1 MERRRE
7 RSSPPDP
14 LELLVDV
21 PLRLIRELGLGVE
34 RAVETLDRR
43 LWELDEVLNRP
54 LDVPAVPRYRV
65 AGSAESSGIAMSPSY
80 PGQSPTDY
88 CLECLPAGTIVYGNH
103 GLYPIE
109 SLAFVGYGADALV
122 LTHRGRGRRVT
133 RFFKRRYTGPL
144 VVIHEY
150 YTNIP
155 LRITPEHPVLVARN
169 VREPQTVWRGRG
181 IDESRLEWV
190 PARDLTT
197 RDFIAFPRIRETVD
211 VELVSGD
218 LAELFGWYVAEGS
231 YERHERGINV
241 VFSLGHHE
249 GEKIERVCELIRRL
263 FGREPT
269 VITKGTAVRIVLS
282 SKYFGPMFEQFGT
295 NSYNK
300 DIPTWFLYLP
310 EEKQYRFLRGYFG
323 GDGHVRTRK
332 RREGQSV
339 VEVSAATVSSS
350 LAYRLRLLLFRL
362 GILHSVHLRSG
373 GEGEI
378 QGRRVRTSDTY
389 HIHIA
394 GESAMR
400 LLEKMGIRY
409 EYTYGGGRRAGYNLG
424 WVGESY
430 VFIPIRSIE
439 IEHFD
444 GEVYNLHVDEDESYL
459 TIHGALHNC
468 LQRHFTLAHGLLEE
482 AERFSLKHGRITPE
496 AREKI
501 RRAVEE
507 IITAEDD
514 MRVVPEDREM
524 ARLLDEIKIMQRD
537 LRKWMWT
544 RGLPISS
551 ESLDDLREAKR
562 RLEEL
567 IKKTYEAAEIYRR
580 RYGTC
585 PACESLAE
593 EVSEKFGVSKSEI
606 LEALHGLA
614 SDDRERVRESAR
626 RLRELGVLDY
636 IIRRTEEMLRE
647 MRGGGGGQ
655 A

>member
-88 CLECLPAGTIVYGNH
+88 CLE
-103 GLYPIE
+103 
-109 SLAFVGYGADALV
+109 
-122 LTHRGRGRRVT
+122 
-133 RFFKRRYTGPL
+133 
-144 VVIHEY
+144 
-150 YTNIP
+150 
-155 LRITPEHPVLVARN
+155 
-169 VREPQTVWRGRG
+169 
-181 IDESRLEWV
+181 
-190 PARDLTT
+190 
-197 RDFIAFPRIRETVD
+197 
-211 VELVSGD
+211 
-218 LAELFGWYVAEGS
+218 
-231 YERHERGINV
+231 
-241 VFSLGHHE
+241 
-249 GEKIERVCELIRRL
+249 
-263 FGREPT
+263 
-269 VITKGTAVRIVLS
+269 
-282 SKYFGPMFEQFGT
+282 
-295 NSYNK
+295 
-300 DIPTWFLYLP
+300 
-310 EEKQYRFLRGYFG
+310 
-323 GDGHVRTRK
+323 
-332 RREGQSV
+332 
-339 VEVSAATVSSS
+339 
-350 LAYRLRLLLFRL
+350 
-362 GILHSVHLRSG
+362 
-373 GEGEI
+373 
-378 QGRRVRTSDTY
+378 
-389 HIHIA
+389 
-394 GESAMR
+394 
-400 LLEKMGIRY
+400 
-409 EYTYGGGRRAGYNLG
+409 
-424 WVGESY
+424 
-430 VFIPIRSIE
+430 
-439 IEHFD
+439 
-444 GEVYNLHVDEDESYL
+444 
-459 TIHGALHNC
+459 C

-614 SDDRERVRESAR
+614 SDDRERIRESAR